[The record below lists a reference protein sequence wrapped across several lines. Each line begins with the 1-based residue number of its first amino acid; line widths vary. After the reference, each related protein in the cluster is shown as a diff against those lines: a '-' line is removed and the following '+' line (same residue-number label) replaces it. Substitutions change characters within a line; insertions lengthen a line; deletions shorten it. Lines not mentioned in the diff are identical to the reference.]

1 MSLNQP
7 PMPAPHPAA
16 GANPNSVANQ
26 NIEHLKSAIKGIKNI
41 KQELR
46 DVQKVGKVP
55 KDILYSKL
63 KLQKAELWSMQ
74 RWMRYLEKLVGFPG
88 SNEEEGLGGQPQ
100 SMGSGT
106 ENEPHGAGTDSTQLP
121 SVEQVTKIC
130 HWQGKKEIKNIVA
143 LMLKKLMNI
152 TALDAMK
159 LPPYPACNE
168 PWSMHPQVADK
179 QLIWFNWAMTEDG
192 NHNHNALEMVWK

>member
-1 MSLNQP
+1 
-7 PMPAPHPAA
+7 MPAPHPAA

-74 RWMRYLEKLVGFPG
+74 RWMRYLEKLR
-88 SNEEEGLGGQPQ
+88 GLGGQPQ

-159 LPPYPACNE
+159 LPL
-168 PWSMHPQVADK
+168 ADK